1 VGERVDTQV
10 TGDEGQ
16 EQRGADTRRRIL
28 GVALE
33 LFGTEGYAGTS
44 IRDITERMGLT
55 KASLYYHFR
64 SKEEILDAITRP
76 IKQELEALLAEATAD
91 PKPAPA
97 ELLTKVVDLLSRRV
111 RLISIVM
118 GDPSAHGKPGRGGA
132 EGHAGSRP
140 GLFQMIRLGNA
151 LAADD
156 TVEARTRAFCAL
168 GAAQVGAFLAS
179 SAVLAEVGPLH
190 GSSGGEDAEADTD
203 PSLLDRILSG
213 SEHLLSVEQRAA
225 IVDAAL
231 RALDG

>member
-1 VGERVDTQV
+1 MGERVTTQV

-76 IKQELEALLAEATAD
+76 IKEELEALLAEASAD

-97 ELLTKVVDLLSRRV
+97 DLLAKVVDILSRRV

-132 EGHAGSRP
+132 GAEGHSGGRP
-140 GLFQMIRLGNA
+140 ALMQMIRLAGA
-151 LAADD
+151 LCKDD
-156 TVEARTRAFCAL
+156 SLESRTRAFCAL
-168 GAAQVGAFLAS
+168 GAAQIGAFLAS
-179 SAVLAEVGPLH
+179 SAVLAEAGPLH
-190 GSSGGEDAEADTD
+190 AEGEGD
-203 PSLLDRILSG
+203 PDLLDRILSG
-213 SEHLLSVEQRAA
+213 SEHLLSVEQRAG

>member
-1 VGERVDTQV
+1 MATQV

-76 IKQELEALLAEATAD
+76 IKQELEELLTEATAD

-97 ELLTKVVDLLSRRV
+97 DILTKVVDILSRRV

-132 EGHAGSRP
+132 ESHAGGRP
-140 GLFQMIRLGNA
+140 ALFQMIRLAGA
-151 LAADD
+151 LTKDD
-156 TVEARTRAFCAL
+156 TVESRTRAFCAL

-190 GSSGGEDAEADTD
+190 GGAGEQESDGDAE
-203 PSLLDRILSG
+203 LLDRILSG
-213 SEHLLSVEQRAA
+213 SEHLLTIEQRAA